1 MSQIQQNVLL
11 AGRVRYSVHSMQLN
25 YDTDGREV
33 PLAEL
38 NIVKGNAVPKLQGEA
53 KLMRKTKK
61 TANIYLEG
69 SLQ

>member
-1 MSQIQQNVLL
+1 
-11 AGRVRYSVHSMQLN
+11 MQLN